1 MHPDREEDGM
11 SNSPPRTGLL
21 PDIGLSVALLLALPL
36 AGCGNPGEGT
46 VQVSPNSRHL
56 GADPVTKQRPGT
68 SGVKSKG
75 TLEPAEPGKL
85 PPGRGRA
92 SD

>member
-1 MHPDREEDGM
+1 MHSDREGDGM
-11 SNSPPRTGLL
+11 SDSPPRRGLL
-21 PDIGLSVALLLALPL
+21 PTIGLSVALLLTLPL

-56 GADPVTKQRPGT
+56 GADSVTKQRPGA
-68 SGVKSKG
+68 GGFKSVG
-75 TLEPAEPGKL
+75 TPEPAEPGKL